1 MNKSKNIYPNIAVA
15 NLYSEST
22 FNSPV
27 LSQAVLWEKLYILE
41 EKESFY
47 QVVCEDGYRGWIHKT
62 QVSAAQEQ
70 KTDKTLL
77 LTRSFI
83 YFYQQP
89 DIQSAVVRSAVA
101 GSRIAIKEEKGKW
114 FRTVF
119 PDGMS
124 GWIEQDAF
132 SALPHLSRDTIIRFS
147 KRFLGTP
154 YYWGGKTPLGFD
166 CSGFVQFVHKMSGIQ
181 IRRDAFMQ
189 FDDAK
194 FVSKDYSD
202 AGKGDLCFFSE
213 NGNKIT
219 HVGLYI
225 GKGKVV
231 HVRGMVKINSLLNTD
246 ADFDADLFATF
257 VEVKSFL

>member
-1 MNKSKNIYPNIAVA
+1 MNKSKNIYTNIAVA
-15 NLYSEST
+15 NIYSEST
-22 FNSPV
+22 FNSALV
-27 LSQAVLWEKLYILE
+27 SQTVLWEKLYIME

-62 QVSAAQEQ
+62 QLSAAQEM
-70 KTDKTLL
+70 KIDKTLM
-77 LTRSFI
+77 LTRSFV

-89 DIQSAVVRSAVA
+89 DKKSAVVRSAVA

-114 FRTVF
+114 LRTVF
-119 PDGMS
+119 PDGMN
-124 GWIEQDAF
+124 GWIEREVF
-132 SALPHLSRDTIIRFS
+132 SALPQLSRDAIIRFS

-166 CSGFVQFVHKMSGIQ
+166 CSGFVQFIHKIFGIQ

-194 FVSKDYSD
+194 LVSKDYSD
-202 AGKGDLCFFSE
+202 AGPGDLCFFSE

-219 HVGLYI
+219 HVGLCI

-231 HVRGMVKINSLLNTD
+231 HARGMVKINSLLKTD
-246 ADFDADLFATF
+246 ADFDADLQATF
-257 VEVKSFL
+257 VGVKSFL